1 MILFYNFKKNFK
13 KQPTMSVKLSPIIAG
28 VMNWGVWDK
37 NLNTNEMNHLINLFF
52 ENGITS
58 FDHADICVGV
68 IQRTLL
74 LEKRGQ
80 LQK

>member
-52 ENGITS
+52 DNGIT
-58 FDHADICVGV
+58 
-68 IQRTLL
+68 
-74 LEKRGQ
+74 
-80 LQK
+80 